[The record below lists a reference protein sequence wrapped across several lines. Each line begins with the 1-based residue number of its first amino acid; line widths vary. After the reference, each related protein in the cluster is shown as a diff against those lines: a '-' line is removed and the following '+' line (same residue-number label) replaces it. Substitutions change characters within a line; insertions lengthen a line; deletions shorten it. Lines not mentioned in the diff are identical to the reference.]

1 MDTPRPSPDNIRM
14 RGFAVRSTVDDAI
27 RWIDEHARPLP
38 PVSEPITR
46 AHGRVLA
53 EDVVSTTNVPAF
65 VRSAMDG
72 YALRAA
78 ETAGAG
84 MYNRLTFALVG
95 QSLPGRACDRS
106 VGPGE
111 AVRIMTGAPLPP
123 GADAVVPVEVAQESE
138 GQVAITDTVAVG
150 KHVGNIGE
158 DIAAGTTVL
167 QTGRRLRPQDVAVL
181 ASLGI
186 ADVSVVRQPRVRII
200 VTGNELVQPGE
211 QRGEHQIFEANSHL
225 LRGLIP
231 RDGGIVAAVEHV
243 PDDRDA
249 IRDALIAPGAD
260 VVLVSG
266 GSSVGAEDHAP
277 SLVAEAGQLA
287 IHGIAMRPS
296 SPTGIGRIGE
306 TLVFLLP
313 GNPVSC
319 LCGYDFFAGRAIR
332 HLCGRSPEWPYRRS
346 TELLSRKIVSAIGR
360 VDYCRIRRDPAGI
373 VPLAISG
380 ASILSSTTR
389 ADGFVLL
396 RAESEGHAP
405 GETVTVYW
413 YDE

>member
-1 MDTPRPSPDNIRM
+1 MDD
-14 RGFAVRSTVDDAI
+14 AVRWV
-27 RWIDEHARPLP
+27 DEHTCPLP
-38 PVSEPITR
+38 PAKEPITT
-46 AHGRVLA
+46 AHRRVLA
-53 EDVVSTTNVPAF
+53 ENVVSAINVPAF

-78 ETAGAG
+78 ESSGAG
-84 MYNRLTFALVG
+84 MYNPLTFAVVG
-95 QSLPGRACDRS
+95 QSLPGRACGRT
-106 VGPGE
+106 VGAGE
-111 AVRIMTGAPLPP
+111 AVRIMTGAPLPL

-138 GQVAITDTVAVG
+138 GRVAITDTVAVG
-150 KHVGNIGE
+150 KHVGSIGE

-167 QTGRRLRPQDVAVL
+167 QAGRRLRPQDVAVL

-186 ADVSVVRQPRVRII
+186 AEAPVVGQPRVRII

-231 RDGGIVAAVEHV
+231 RDGGIVATVEHV

-249 IRDALIAPGAD
+249 IRAALIAPGAD

-277 SLVAEAGQLA
+277 SLVAEVGQLA

-332 HLCGRSPEWPYRRS
+332 LLCGRSPDWPYRHS
-346 TELLSRKIVSAIGR
+346 TEPLARKIVSAIGR
-360 VDYCRIRRDPAGI
+360 VDYCRIRRDLAGI

-389 ADGFVLL
+389 ADGFVIL

-405 GETVTVYW
+405 GGTVTVHW
-413 YDE
+413 YDD